1 MNQSRRVL
9 RVTIFLSLVVL
20 SIQTAGAESKLYFPR
35 ISTSGINGLTIFNPG
50 SGAAPST
57 AADDE
62 VTLSLYDT
70 DGDLVAG
77 QGITNPAVLVVP
89 AGQNTAV
96 TAVEVFGPVDPSV
109 VGWVEGTS
117 QSDGLTGFFLF
128 LTSDQSQLDGAD
140 QPQISHKIAFN
151 DIRESAEFTTEVNI
165 FNTADTT
172 TQLDLVLLTPDEV
185 LPPITVGAPPAEGFA
200 PTFPARG
207 LLHIEDVAEFFDL
220 NSIPEGSYLE
230 VLSETPIGG
239 FQFLRTSGGD
249 LLGLNAKRRLEHLKV
264 LYFPQLAVR
273 GGLKMEANVVNYSL
287 EPVTLVFS
295 ATRPDGQ
302 LYPQENGLLNPVSQD
317 LNPATGLVENV
328 EELFGFSGDGPGGGP
343 FQGSLKVA
351 AYRQGKAPLGVD
363 GGGGEPIAAING
375 SVRYGVVATGSEAAV
390 AALPAARKRAVFSH
404 LATVEGFFT
413 GFAAYNSSSAASN
426 LRIMAFTEG
435 GVELGLFDTV
445 LGPGQRIAE
454 LITDIIPEAKDQNG
468 GYVWAE
474 SSQPLHFSSLFGSSN
489 STLLANVPPQPV
501 PDGFLPD
508 AGKPDFQIDPS
519 FALVN
524 LAGESSFTTQGGMG
538 AQTGWSI
545 EGEPG
550 GSAALGEIDEAGN
563 YDAPAAFPEPAGPL
577 TVVAEEDG
585 LIAAATID
593 LLELSTF
600 NQDPIAGFLI
610 QLAYVPGV
618 DALYAILNP
627 GAGGAVPAGQILNSV
642 IEIEE
647 DSHTMLVDLPGE
659 EISDL
664 LPFEASTEENFLL
677 ALSRGTDRILRIDL
691 ETGDA
696 TEIVSGLDGP
706 LAMTWNP
713 VTGNLLVADENSL
726 YSVSRVELESDL
738 VSGFAG
744 NGREKVALAA
754 LNAVQGLAADA
765 CSGKVFWTN
774 SLGEVQSF
782 DPVTGSVTTIVD
794 GLGFPESIVAVYR
807 SDAACPT
814 ALRLLVAPTDGG
826 EVSLINPSNP
836 DPAALA
842 QVDSPEDLVFVPSGL
857 GSGDSLLV
865 ASQLPVPAGDG
876 PLADVVS
883 VRAPDQ
889 HQSYATNVVGLGIPG
904 SAVDPLGDSYGIDS
918 VQHDIL
924 DLSAY
929 YDASDLH
936 VTIAF
941 AATIS
946 PCNEQCLEGL
956 PVNALRGFLDLD
968 LDRDATTGA
977 LAFSDL
983 NSTAD
988 TGLGVEACAAFEF
1001 YDEAAGGLPILLLV
1015 GETFV
1020 EVGSVPVDF
1029 ATHSVSFSIPFAML
1043 GHEGPLNIA
1052 GVFGTTAGPTDVAP
1066 NAGFITSVPEQVDG
1080 LQALLP
1086 EQGADLTRKGLRYRK
1101 APIGRWIGLRP
1112 VAGSLE

>member
-9 RVTIFLSLVVL
+9 GATVFLSLVVL
-20 SIQTAGAESKLYFPR
+20 STQTAGAESKLYFPR

-50 SGAAPST
+50 SGPAAAS
-57 AADDE
+57 AGDDE
-62 VTLSLYDT
+62 ITLRLYNT
-70 DGDLVAG
+70 NGDLVAG
-77 QGITNPAVLVVP
+77 KGITNPAVLEVP

-96 TAVEVFGPVDPSV
+96 TAGEVFGPVDPSI
-109 VGWVEGTS
+109 VGWVEATS
-117 QSDGLTGFFLF
+117 SADGLTGFFLF
-128 LTSDQSQLDGAD
+128 LARDQSQLDGAD
-140 QPQISHKIAFN
+140 QPQVSRKIAFN
-151 DIRESAEFTTEVNI
+151 DIRESEEFATEVNI

-172 TQLDLVLLTPDEV
+172 TRLDLFLIGPDGVEAR
-185 LPPITVGAPPAEGFA
+185 TVGAPPAEGFA
-200 PTFPARG
+200 ATFPARG

-220 NSIPEGSYLE
+220 ASIPEGTYLE

-239 FQFLRTSGGD
+239 FQFLRTAAGD

-273 GGLKMEANVVNYSL
+273 GPWKMEANIVNYSL
-287 EPVTLVFS
+287 DPVTLVFS
-295 ATRPDGQ
+295 ARRPDGQ
-302 LYPQENGLLNPVSQD
+302 LYGQENVLENPVQRNLD
-317 LNPATGLVENV
+317 PATGLVEDV
-328 EELFGFSGDGPGGGP
+328 EELFGFRGAGP
-343 FQGSLKVA
+343 FEGSLKVA
-351 AYRQGKAPLGVD
+351 AYRQGTAPLGVN
-363 GGGGEPIAAING
+363 GGGSEPVAAING

-390 AALPAARKRAVFSH
+390 AALPAAQKRAVFSH
-404 LATVEGFFT
+404 LATVQGFFT

-454 LITDIIPEAKDQNG
+454 LITNIIPGAADQNG

-501 PDGFLPD
+501 ADQFLPD

-577 TVVAEEDG
+577 TVVAEEDD
-585 LIAAATID
+585 LIAAATLD

-600 NQDPIAGFLI
+600 NQDSIPGFLT

-618 DALYAILNP
+618 DALYAILNS

-642 IEIEE
+642 IEIKE
-647 DSHTMLVDLPGE
+647 DSHTTLVDLPGE

-677 ALSRGTDRILRIDL
+677 ALSQGTGRILRILL
-691 ETGDA
+691 ESGNA

-706 LAMTWNP
+706 VAMTWNP

-738 VSGFAG
+738 VSGFSG

-782 DPVTGSVTTIVD
+782 NPVTGSVTTIVD

-807 SDAACPT
+807 SDAGCPT
-814 ALRLLVAPTDGG
+814 ALRLLVTQIGAG
-826 EVSLINPSNP
+826 EVSLIDPSDP
-836 DPAALA
+836 APAALA
-842 QVDSPEDLVFVPSGL
+842 QVDSPEDLVFVTSGL
-857 GSGDSLLV
+857 GSGDSLLL
-865 ASQLPVPAGDG
+865 ASQRPVPAGDG

-929 YDASDLH
+929 YDASHLH

-941 AATIS
+941 AETIS

-956 PVNALRGFLDLD
+956 PVDALKGFLDLD

-983 NSTAD
+983 NSAAD

-1001 YDEAAGGLPILLLV
+1001 YDEEEGGLPILLLV
-1015 GETFV
+1015 GEDFV
-1020 EVGSVPVDF
+1020 EVDRVPVDF
-1029 ATHSVSFSIPFAML
+1029 ATHSVSFSIPLVML
-1043 GHEGPLNIA
+1043 GHEGPMNLA
-1052 GVFGTTAGPTDVAP
+1052 GVFGTTAGPSDVAP
-1066 NAGFITSVPEQVDG
+1066 NIGFVTSVAKQADS
-1080 LQALLP
+1080 LQESRP
-1086 EQGADLTRKGLRYRK
+1086 NPGAASSGSHLRFRR
-1101 APIGRWIGLRP
+1101 APSGRWMGLRP
-1112 VAGSLE
+1112 VPDNLE

>member
-1 MNQSRRVL
+1 M
-9 RVTIFLSLVVL
+9 
-20 SIQTAGAESKLYFPR
+20 
-35 ISTSGINGLTIFNPG
+35 
-50 SGAAPST
+50 
-57 AADDE
+57 
-62 VTLSLYDT
+62 
-70 DGDLVAG
+70 
-77 QGITNPAVLVVP
+77 
-89 AGQNTAV
+89 
-96 TAVEVFGPVDPSV
+96 
-109 VGWVEGTS
+109 
-117 QSDGLTGFFLF
+117 
-128 LTSDQSQLDGAD
+128 
-140 QPQISHKIAFN
+140 
-151 DIRESAEFTTEVNI
+151 
-165 FNTADTT
+165 
-172 TQLDLVLLTPDEV
+172 
-185 LPPITVGAPPAEGFA
+185 
-200 PTFPARG
+200 
-207 LLHIEDVAEFFDL
+207 
-220 NSIPEGSYLE
+220 
-230 VLSETPIGG
+230 
-239 FQFLRTSGGD
+239 
-249 LLGLNAKRRLEHLKV
+249 
-264 LYFPQLAVR
+264 
-273 GGLKMEANVVNYSL
+273 
-287 EPVTLVFS
+287 
-295 ATRPDGQ
+295 
-302 LYPQENGLLNPVSQD
+302 
-317 LNPATGLVENV
+317 
-328 EELFGFSGDGPGGGP
+328 
-343 FQGSLKVA
+343 
-351 AYRQGKAPLGVD
+351 
-363 GGGGEPIAAING
+363 
-375 SVRYGVVATGSEAAV
+375 ATGSEAAV
-390 AALPAARKRAVFSH
+390 AALPAAQKRAVFSH
-404 LATVEGFFT
+404 LATVERFFT

-454 LITDIIPEAKDQNG
+454 LITNIIPGAADQNG
-468 GYVWAE
+468 GYVWAK

-489 STLLANVPPQPV
+489 STLLANVTPQPV

-577 TVVAEEDG
+577 TVVAKEDD
-585 LIAAATID
+585 LVAAATLD
-593 LLELSTF
+593 LLELGTF
-600 NQDPIAGFLI
+600 NQDSIPGFLT
-610 QLAYVPGV
+610 QLAYVPAV

-647 DSHTMLVDLPGE
+647 DSHTTLGDLPGE

-664 LPFEASTEENFLL
+664 LPFEASVGESFLL
-677 ALSRGTDRILRIDL
+677 ALSWTTDRIFRVDL

-706 LAMTWNP
+706 VAMTWNP

-774 SLGEVQSF
+774 SLGEIQSF

-794 GLGFPESIVAVYR
+794 GLGSPKSMVAVYR
-807 SDAACPT
+807 RDAGCPT
-814 ALRLLVAPTDGG
+814 ALRLLIAPTGEG

-836 DPAALA
+836 APAALA

-865 ASQLPVPAGDG
+865 ASQRPVPAGDG

-904 SAVDPLGDSYGIDS
+904 SAADPLGDSYGIDS

-929 YDASDLH
+929 YDASHLH

-941 AATIS
+941 AETIS
-946 PCNEQCLEGL
+946 PCDEQCLEGL
-956 PVNALRGFLDLD
+956 PVDALKGFLDLD
-968 LDRDATTGA
+968 LDRDATSGA

-983 NSTAD
+983 NSAAD

-1001 YDEAAGGLPILLLV
+1001 YDEEEGGLPIFLLEGEVFEVV
-1015 GETFV
+1015 GYV
-1020 EVGSVPVDF
+1020 AVDF
-1029 ATHSVSFSIPFAML
+1029 ATHSVSFSIPLAML
-1043 GHEGPLNIA
+1043 GHEGPMNLA
-1052 GVFGTTAGPTDVAP
+1052 GVFGTTAEPTDVAP
-1066 NAGFITSVPEQVDG
+1066 NTGFITSVPTQGDG
-1080 LQALLP
+1080 LQASPLKQGSESSRNGLL
-1086 EQGADLTRKGLRYRK
+1086 YRRV
-1101 APIGRWIGLRP
+1101 PIGAWIGLRP
-1112 VAGSLE
+1112 ISDSLE